1 MNHSLHILSNG
12 VKFALN
18 LVHFKNNFELQLQK
32 ATKLFQLLLQFVRMK
47 SIKNPF
53 PRFLITFL
61 LSEIL
66 AYDIFLFPLKSMLK
80 IENPS

>member
-53 PRFLITFL
+53 PRFLIAFL
-61 LSEIL
+61 LFENWPML
-66 AYDIFLFPLKSMLK
+66 YFCFL
-80 IENPS
+80 